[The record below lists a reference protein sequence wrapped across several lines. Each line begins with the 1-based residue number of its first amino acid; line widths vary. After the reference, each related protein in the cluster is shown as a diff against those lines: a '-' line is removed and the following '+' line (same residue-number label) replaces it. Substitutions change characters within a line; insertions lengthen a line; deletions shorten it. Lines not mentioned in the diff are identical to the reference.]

1 MPKATKR
8 FRICSE
14 GATTDGR
21 EISRDWI
28 EQMAATYDPKV
39 YGARINMEHIKG
51 YYPDS
56 PFRMYGDVTAVYAEE
71 IADGAL
77 KGKLALYADID
88 PTPDLV
94 SLVKARQ
101 KVYTS
106 IEVNPSFSD
115 TGKAYLI
122 GLAVTDSPASLG
134 TEYLQFSAKAQQNP
148 LASRKQ
154 DAGNLFTVAEE
165 TAFEFE
171 EEKPA
176 APSLFSRVKQLLSSK
191 STSDDLRFKDV
202 HDAVEVVVDHVETGL
217 KASDEKLSALEKFLT
232 ERLSSLEKTTLEDR
246 EKFNTLKGKLETSA
260 SQNYT
265 QRPVSTGGNKGD
277 AAAIT
282 DC

>member
-1 MPKATKR
+1 MAAKAKR
-8 FRICSE
+8 FRICTE

-21 EISRDWI
+21 EITRSWI

-56 PFRMYGDVTAVYAEE
+56 PFRMYGDVTGVYAEE

-88 PTPDLV
+88 PTADLV

-134 TEYLQFSAKAQQNP
+134 TEYLQFSAKANQNP
-148 LASRKQ
+148 LAGRKQ
-154 DAGNLFTVAEE
+154 SAENLFTAAEE
-165 TAFEFE
+165 TVFEFE
-171 EEKPA
+171 EIENR
-176 APSLFSRVKQLLSSK
+176 PSLVDRVKQAFSRK
-191 STSDDLRFKDV
+191 SASDDARFNDV
-202 HDAVEVVVDHVETGL
+202 HDAVAQVAEHVQAGL
-217 KASDEKLSALEKFLT
+217 EQQDTKLSGLMK
-232 ERLSSLEKTTLEDR
+232 RLDELEKTTAADHNEFT
-246 EKFNTLKGKLETSA
+246 ELKGKLEKEPAHTFGK
-260 SQNYT
+260 
-265 QRPVSTGGNKGD
+265 RPQATGGAGVD
-277 AAAIT
+277 ETVT

>member
-1 MPKATKR
+1 MAKATRR
-8 FRICSE
+8 FRICTE

-21 EISRDWI
+21 EITRAWI

-51 YYPDS
+51 YTPDS
-56 PFRMYGDVTAVYAEE
+56 PFRMYGDVTGVYAEE

-88 PTPDLV
+88 PTADLV

-171 EEKPA
+171 EDKPV

-191 STSDDLRFKDV
+191 SASDDARFKDV
-202 HDAVEVVVDHVETGL
+202 HDAVEVVVEHVETGM
-217 KASDEKLSALEKFLT
+217 KASDEKLSSLEKSLT
-232 ERLSSLEKTTLEDR
+232 QRLSALEKTTADDR
-246 EKFNTLKGKLETSA
+246 EQFSTLKGKLEKSA
-260 SQNYT
+260 PQNYT
-265 QRPVSTGGNKGD
+265 QRPVSSGGGKGN
-277 AAAIT
+277 AADIT

>member
-1 MPKATKR
+1 MAAKAKR
-8 FRICSE
+8 FRICTE

-21 EISRDWI
+21 EITRIWI

-39 YGARINMEHIKG
+39 YGARINMEHVKG

-56 PFRMYGDVTAVYAEE
+56 PFRMYGDVTGVYAEE

-88 PTPDLV
+88 PTADLV

-134 TEYLQFSAKAQQNP
+134 TEYLQFSAKANQNP
-148 LASRKQ
+148 LAGRKQ
-154 DAGNLFTVAEE
+154 SAENLFTAAEE
-165 TAFEFE
+165 TVFEFE
-171 EEKPA
+171 EIENR
-176 APSLFSRVKQLLSSK
+176 PSLVDRVKQAFSRK
-191 STSDDLRFKDV
+191 SASDDARFTDV
-202 HDAVEVVVDHVETGL
+202 HDAVAQVAEHVQVGL
-217 KASDEKLSALEKFLT
+217 EQQDTKLSGLVK
-232 ERLSSLEKTTLEDR
+232 RLDELEKTTAADHNEFT
-246 EKFNTLKGKLETSA
+246 ELKGKLEKEPAHTFGK
-260 SQNYT
+260 
-265 QRPVSTGGNKGD
+265 RPQATGGAGVD
-277 AAAIT
+277 ETVT

>member
-1 MPKATKR
+1 MAAKAKR
-8 FRICSE
+8 FRICTE

-21 EISRDWI
+21 EITRSWI

-56 PFRMYGDVTAVYAEE
+56 PFRMYGDVTGVYAEE

-88 PTPDLV
+88 PTADLV

-134 TEYLQFSAKAQQNP
+134 TEYLQFSAKANQNP
-148 LASRKQ
+148 LAGRKQ
-154 DAGNLFTVAEE
+154 SAENLFTAAEE
-165 TAFEFE
+165 TTLEFE
-171 EEKPA
+171 EIESR
-176 APSLFSRVKQLLSSK
+176 PSLVDRVKQAFSRK
-191 STSDDLRFKDV
+191 SASDDARFSDV
-202 HDAVEVVVDHVETGL
+202 HDAVAQVADHVQTGL
-217 KASDEKLSALEKFLT
+217 EQQETKLSGLAKRLDALEQSTSADHT
-232 ERLSSLEKTTLEDR
+232 EFSALKSKLEKEPAHT
-246 EKFNTLKGKLETSA
+246 FGK
-260 SQNYT
+260 
-265 QRPVSTGGNKGD
+265 RPQATGGAGAD
-277 AAAIT
+277 ETVT

>member
-1 MPKATKR
+1 MAAKAKR
-8 FRICSE
+8 FRICTE

-21 EISRDWI
+21 EITRDWI

-51 YYPDS
+51 YFPDS
-56 PFRMYGDVTAVYAEE
+56 AFRMYGDVTGLVAEE
-71 IADGAL
+71 ITDGAL

-94 SLVKARQ
+94 SMVKARQ

-134 TEYLQFSAKAQQNP
+134 TEYLQFSAKAHQNP
-148 LASRKQ
+148 LAGRKQ
-154 DAGNLFTVAEE
+154 SAENLFTAAEE

-176 APSLFSRVKQLLSSK
+176 TPSLFSRVKQLLSNK
-191 STSDDLRFKDV
+191 SASDDARFKDV
-202 HDAVEVVVDHVETGL
+202 HDAVEVVVAHVETGL
-217 KASDEKLSALEKFLT
+217 QASDEKLSALETSLT
-232 ERLSSLEKTTLEDR
+232 ERMSALEKTTLEDR

>member
-1 MPKATKR
+1 MAAKAKR
-8 FRICSE
+8 FRICTE

-21 EISRDWI
+21 EITRSWI

-56 PFRMYGDVTAVYAEE
+56 PFRMYGDVTGVYAEE

-88 PTPDLV
+88 PTADLV

-134 TEYLQFSAKAQQNP
+134 TEYLQFSAKANQNP
-148 LASRKQ
+148 LAGRKQ
-154 DAGNLFTVAEE
+154 SAENLFTAAEE
-165 TAFEFE
+165 TVFEFE
-171 EEKPA
+171 EIESR
-176 APSLFSRVKQLLSSK
+176 PSLVERVKQAFSRK
-191 STSDDLRFKDV
+191 SASDDARFTDV
-202 HDAVEVVVDHVETGL
+202 HDAVAHVAEHVQVGL
-217 KASDEKLSALEKFLT
+217 EQQDTKLSGLVK
-232 ERLSSLEKTTLEDR
+232 RLDELEKTTAADHTEFT
-246 EKFNTLKGKLETSA
+246 ELKGKLGKEPAHTFGK
-260 SQNYT
+260 
-265 QRPVSTGGNKGD
+265 RPQATGGAGVD
-277 AAAIT
+277 ETVT

>member
-1 MPKATKR
+1 MAAKAKR
-8 FRICSE
+8 FRICTE

-21 EISRDWI
+21 EITRSWI

-56 PFRMYGDVTAVYAEE
+56 PFRMYGDVTGVYAEE

-88 PTPDLV
+88 PTADLV

-134 TEYLQFSAKAQQNP
+134 TEYLQFSAKANQNP
-148 LASRKQ
+148 LAGRKQ
-154 DAGNLFTVAEE
+154 SAENLFTAAEE
-165 TAFEFE
+165 TVFEFE
-171 EEKPA
+171 EIENR
-176 APSLFSRVKQLLSSK
+176 PSLVDRVKQAFSRK
-191 STSDDLRFKDV
+191 SASDDARFNDV
-202 HDAVEVVVDHVETGL
+202 HDAVAQVAEHVQAGL
-217 KASDEKLSALEKFLT
+217 EHQDTKLSGLVK
-232 ERLSSLEKTTLEDR
+232 RLGELEKTTAADHKE
-246 EKFNTLKGKLETSA
+246 FTALKGKLEKEPAHTFGK
-260 SQNYT
+260 
-265 QRPVSTGGNKGD
+265 RPQATGGAGVD
-277 AAAIT
+277 ETVT

>member
-1 MPKATKR
+1 MAAKAKR
-8 FRICSE
+8 FRICTE

-21 EISRDWI
+21 EITRSWI

-56 PFRMYGDVTAVYAEE
+56 PFRMYGDVTGVYAEE

-88 PTPDLV
+88 PTADLV

-134 TEYLQFSAKAQQNP
+134 TEYLQFSAKANQNP
-148 LASRKQ
+148 LAGRKQ
-154 DAGNLFTVAEE
+154 SAENLFTAAEE
-165 TAFEFE
+165 TVFEFE
-171 EEKPA
+171 EIESR
-176 APSLFSRVKQLLSSK
+176 PSLVERVKQAFSRK
-191 STSDDLRFKDV
+191 SASDDARFTDV
-202 HDAVEVVVDHVETGL
+202 HDAVAQVAEHVQVGL
-217 KASDEKLSALEKFLT
+217 EQQDTKLSGLVK
-232 ERLSSLEKTTLEDR
+232 RLDELEKTTAADHTEFT
-246 EKFNTLKGKLETSA
+246 ELKGKLEKEPAHTFGK
-260 SQNYT
+260 
-265 QRPVSTGGNKGD
+265 RPQATGGAGVD
-277 AAAIT
+277 ETVT

>member
-1 MPKATKR
+1 MAAKAKR
-8 FRICSE
+8 FRICTE

-21 EISRDWI
+21 EITRSWI

-56 PFRMYGDVTAVYAEE
+56 PFRMYGDVTGVYAEE

-88 PTPDLV
+88 PTPELV
-94 SLVKARQ
+94 SMVKARQ

-134 TEYLQFSAKAQQNP
+134 TEYLQFSAKANQNP
-148 LASRKQ
+148 LAGRKQ
-154 DAGNLFTVAEE
+154 SAENLFTAAEE
-165 TAFEFE
+165 TVFEFE
-171 EEKPA
+171 EIENR
-176 APSLFSRVKQLLSSK
+176 PSLVDRVKQAFSRK
-191 STSDDLRFKDV
+191 SASDDARFNDV
-202 HDAVEVVVDHVETGL
+202 HDAVAQVAEHVQAGL
-217 KASDEKLSALEKFLT
+217 EQQDTKLSGLVK
-232 ERLSSLEKTTLEDR
+232 RLGELEKTTTADHKEFT
-246 EKFNTLKGKLETSA
+246 ELKGKLEKEPAHTFGK
-260 SQNYT
+260 
-265 QRPVSTGGNKGD
+265 RPQATGGAGVD
-277 AAAIT
+277 ETVT

>member
-1 MPKATKR
+1 MAAKAKR
-8 FRICSE
+8 FRICTE

-21 EISRDWI
+21 EITRSWI

-51 YYPDS
+51 YLPDS
-56 PFRMYGDVTAVYAEE
+56 PFRMYGDVTGVYAEE

-88 PTPDLV
+88 PTPELV
-94 SLVKARQ
+94 SMVKARQ

-134 TEYLQFSAKAQQNP
+134 TEYLQFSAKANQNP
-148 LASRKQ
+148 LAGRKQ
-154 DAGNLFTVAEE
+154 SAENLFTVAEE
-165 TAFEFE
+165 TVFEFE
-171 EEKPA
+171 EIENR
-176 APSLFSRVKQLLSSK
+176 PSLVDRVKQAFSRK
-191 STSDDLRFKDV
+191 SASDDARFNDV
-202 HDAVEVVVDHVETGL
+202 HDAVAQVAEHVQAGL
-217 KASDEKLSALEKFLT
+217 EHQDTKLSGLVK
-232 ERLSSLEKTTLEDR
+232 RLGELEKTTAADHKE
-246 EKFNTLKGKLETSA
+246 FNALKGKLEKEPAHTFGK
-260 SQNYT
+260 
-265 QRPVSTGGNKGD
+265 RPQATGGAGVD
-277 AAAIT
+277 ETVT

>member
-1 MPKATKR
+1 MAAKAKR
-8 FRICSE
+8 FRICTE

-21 EISRDWI
+21 EITRDWI

-51 YYPDS
+51 YFPDS
-56 PFRMYGDVTAVYAEE
+56 AFRMYGDVTGLVAQE
-71 IADGAL
+71 ITDGAL

-94 SLVKARQ
+94 SMVKARQ

-148 LASRKQ
+148 LAGRKQ
-154 DAGNLFTVAEE
+154 SAENLFTAAEE
-165 TAFEFE
+165 TTFEFE
-171 EEKPA
+171 EDKPA
-176 APSLFSRVKQLLSSK
+176 APSLFSRVKQLLTNK
-191 STSDDLRFKDV
+191 SVSDDARFKDV

-217 KASDEKLSALEKFLT
+217 KASDEKLSSLETSLT
-232 ERLSSLEKTTLEDR
+232 KRLSALEKTTQEDR
-246 EKFNTLKGKLETSA
+246 EKFSTLKGKLETSA

-265 QRPVSTGGNKGD
+265 QRPVSTGGNKSD

>member
-1 MPKATKR
+1 MAAKAKR
-8 FRICSE
+8 FRICTE

-21 EISRDWI
+21 EITRSWI

-51 YYPDS
+51 YLPDS
-56 PFRMYGDVTAVYAEE
+56 PFRMYGDVTGVYAEE

-88 PTPDLV
+88 PTPELV
-94 SLVKARQ
+94 SMVKARQ

-134 TEYLQFSAKAQQNP
+134 TEYLQFSAKANQNP
-148 LASRKQ
+148 LAGRKQ
-154 DAGNLFTVAEE
+154 SAENLFTAAEE
-165 TAFEFE
+165 TVFEFE
-171 EEKPA
+171 EIENR
-176 APSLFSRVKQLLSSK
+176 PSLVERVKQAFSRK
-191 STSDDLRFKDV
+191 SASDDARFTDV
-202 HDAVEVVVDHVETGL
+202 HDAVAQVAEHVQVGL
-217 KASDEKLSALEKFLT
+217 EQQDTKLCGLVKRLDE
-232 ERLSSLEKTTLEDR
+232 LEKTTAADHKEFT
-246 EKFNTLKGKLETSA
+246 ELKGKLEKEPAHTFGK
-260 SQNYT
+260 
-265 QRPVSTGGNKGD
+265 RPQATGGAGVD
-277 AAAIT
+277 ETVT